1 VRLGAQDT
9 FTVGD
14 VTGAVTASTKD
25 VLAFSG
31 NFGNVTIDKFVA
43 GGTTHDVISFASND

>member
-1 VRLGAQDT
+1 LETSPARSRLRP
-9 FTVGD
+9 
-14 VTGAVTASTKD
+14 KI
-25 VLAFSG
+25 LAFSG